1 MLAVVLHGAIHGAM
15 ATPSEQELAPL
26 KKMIAQGQEI
36 RTLSAEIAETRHLKT
51 LSRPMAGKGRI
62 WFTSPASFRW
72 ENGAAEQSILIGNDR
87 GLFLIRKK
95 EGNVT
100 CRRLDDNASAPM
112 TPLGIPGLFPGDY
125 DALLR
130 TFRVESIAVSGRN
143 CHVEMTPQRG
153 AALRGI
159 SSLHLD
165 FDTDNG
171 RWTSL
176 RIITRDGSSIL
187 QEFRNVRINTPLS
200 PELFDPERETNTSA
214 R

>member
-1 MLAVVLHGAIHGAM
+1 M

-26 KKMIAQGQEI
+26 KKMIARGKEI

-51 LSRPMAGKGRI
+51 LSRPVAGKGRI
-62 WFTSPASFRW
+62 WFASPASFRW

-112 TPLGIPGLFPGDY
+112 TPFGIPGLFPGDY

-143 CHVEMTPQRG
+143 CHVEMTPQG
-153 AALRGI
+153 GGTLRGI
-159 SSLHLD
+159 AALHLD

-187 QEFRNVRINTPLS
+187 QEFRNARINTPLT
-200 PELFDPERETNTSA
+200 PELFDPERETNTSP